1 MTQPVPQAAGAARA
15 DNVHDAAGAIHDAAG
30 ARRSKAVVCRGVNE
44 VAVEEILVE
53 APQHGEVMV
62 KMFACGICHSD
73 QNIIDGSI
81 PAPMPVVI
89 GHEGAGEVVAV
100 GPGVEHLKVGDR
112 VVNSFVSV
120 CGKCRYCISGKASL
134 CDQASKSA
142 YTLPNGALRTRDAAG
157 APLHVLCGLGAMSEY
172 ATMHVDN
179 VVKVDA
185 DVPLDRAALVA
196 CGVMT
201 GVGAAINAAKVE
213 PGSICVVFGCGG
225 VGLNAIQGCAISG
238 AAMIVAVDTVDLK
251 LELARQFGATHT
263 INAKT
268 EASIVKALRK
278 LTGGGA
284 DYCFEC
290 VGHGETVAQA
300 YGALAKGGTAV
311 VVGVAKSTDMTSI
324 RTMTLP
330 FEAKRLIGTYYGDA
344 RPQLDFPRLIN
355 LYRIGKLKIDELITR
370 TYRIDEVAQAFADL
384 KAGRNAR
391 GVIIF

>member
-1 MTQPVPQAAGAARA
+1 MTQLTQQQTSDATAQTSRRAR
-15 DNVHDAAGAIHDAAG
+15 
-30 ARRSKAVVCRGVNE
+30 AVVCRGVNE
-44 VAVEEILVE
+44 VGVEEIEVE

-73 QNIIDGSI
+73 MNIIDGSI
-81 PAPMPVVI
+81 PAPMPLVI
-89 GHEGAGEVVAV
+89 GHEGAGSVVAV
-100 GPGVEHLKVGDR
+100 GPGVEHLRVGDH
-112 VVNSFVSV
+112 VVNSFVSI
-120 CGKCRYCISGKASL
+120 CGKCRYCIAGRPSL
-134 CDQASKSA
+134 CDQAAKSA
-142 YTLPNGALRTRDAAG
+142 YTLPSGALRTRDSNG
-157 APLHVLCGLGAMSEY
+157 APLHVLCGLGAMAEY

-185 DVPLDRAALVA
+185 DVPLDRAALVS

-201 GVGAAINAAKVE
+201 GVGAATNAAKVE
-213 PGSICVVFGCGG
+213 PGASCVVFGCGG

-238 AAMIVAVDTVDLK
+238 AAMIVAVDTSDFK

-263 INAKT
+263 INAKST
-268 EASIVKALRK
+268 DNIVKALRK

-300 YGALAKGGTAV
+300 YGALGKGGTAV

-344 RPQLDFPRLIN
+344 RPQLDFPRLLN
-355 LYRIGKLKIDELITR
+355 LYKIGKLKIDELITR
-370 TYRIDEVAQAFADL
+370 TYGIDEAAQAFADL

>member
-1 MTQPVPQAAGAARA
+1 MA
-15 DNVHDAAGAIHDAAG
+15 
-30 ARRSKAVVCRGVNE
+30 
-44 VAVEEILVE
+44 
-53 APQHGEVMV
+53 
-62 KMFACGICHSD
+62 
-73 QNIIDGSI
+73 
-81 PAPMPVVI
+81 
-89 GHEGAGEVVAV
+89 
-100 GPGVEHLKVGDR
+100 
-112 VVNSFVSV
+112 
-120 CGKCRYCISGKASL
+120 
-134 CDQASKSA
+134 
-142 YTLPNGALRTRDAAG
+142 
-157 APLHVLCGLGAMSEY
+157 EY

-185 DVPLDRAALVA
+185 DVPLDRAALVS

-201 GVGAAINAAKVE
+201 GVGAATNAAQVE
-213 PGSICVVFGCGG
+213 PGTSCVVFGCGG

-238 AAMIVAVDTVDLK
+238 AAMIVAVDTSDFK

-268 EASIVKALRK
+268 TDNIVKALRK

-300 YGALAKGGTAV
+300 YGALGKGGTAV

-344 RPQLDFPRLIN
+344 RPQLDFPRLLN
-355 LYRIGKLKIDELITR
+355 LYKIGKLKIDELITR
-370 TYRIDEVAQAFADL
+370 TYGIDEAAQAFADL

>member
-1 MTQPVPQAAGAARA
+1 MTQLAQPQAADATTQVSSRRA
-15 DNVHDAAGAIHDAAG
+15 
-30 ARRSKAVVCRGVNE
+30 KAVVCRGVNE
-44 VAVEEILVE
+44 VRVEEIEVD

-73 QNIIDGSI
+73 MNIIDGSI

-89 GHEGAGEVVAV
+89 GHEGAGSVVAV
-100 GPGVEHLKVGDR
+100 GPGVEHLRVGDH
-112 VVNSFVSV
+112 VVNSFVSI
-120 CGKCRYCISGKASL
+120 CGKCRYCIAGRPSL
-134 CDQASKSA
+134 CDQAAKSA
-142 YTLPNGALRTRDAAG
+142 YTLPSGALRTRDSSG
-157 APLHVLCGLGAMSEY
+157 APLHVLCGLGAMAEY

-185 DVPLDRAALVA
+185 DVPLDRAALVS

-201 GVGAAINAAKVE
+201 GVGAATNAAQVE
-213 PGSICVVFGCGG
+213 PGTSCVVFGCGG

-238 AAMIVAVDTVDLK
+238 AAMIVAVDTSDFK

-268 EASIVKALRK
+268 TDNIVKALRK

-300 YGALAKGGTAV
+300 YGALGKGGTAV

-344 RPQLDFPRLIN
+344 RPQLDFPRLLN
-355 LYRIGKLKIDELITR
+355 LYKIGKLKIDELITR
-370 TYRIDEVAQAFADL
+370 TYGIDEAAQAFADL

>member
-1 MTQPVPQAAGAARA
+1 MNPPASPAAPAGVATRRA
-15 DNVHDAAGAIHDAAG
+15 
-30 ARRSKAVVCRGVNE
+30 KAVVCRGVGVP
-44 VAVEEILVE
+44 VAVEEIDVE
-53 APQHGEVMV
+53 SPRHGEVMV

-73 QNIIDGSI
+73 LNIIDGSI

-89 GHEGAGEVVAV
+89 GHEGAGVVVEV
-100 GPGVEHLKVGDR
+100 GPGVEHLRVGDH

-120 CGKCRYCISGKASL
+120 CGKCRYCIAGKASL

-142 YTLPNGALRTRDAAG
+142 YTLPNGELRTRDASG
-157 APLHVLCGLGAMSEY
+157 APLHVLCGLGAMAEY

-201 GVGAAINAAKVE
+201 GVGAAINAAQVQ
-213 PGSICVVFGCGG
+213 PGSVCVVFGCGG
-225 VGLNAIQGCAISG
+225 VGLNTIQGCAISG
-238 AAMIVAVDTVDLK
+238 AAMIVAVDTSAFK
-251 LELARQFGATHT
+251 LELARQFGATHVVDAT
-263 INAKT
+263 A
-268 EASIVKALRK
+268 EANIVKTLRK

-290 VGHGETVAQA
+290 VGNGEIVAQA

-344 RPQLDFPRLIN
+344 RPQLDFPRLLN

-370 TYRIDEVAQAFADL
+370 TYRIDEAAQAFADM

>member
-1 MTQPVPQAAGAARA
+1 MTQSQAADNNAQALPRRAR
-15 DNVHDAAGAIHDAAG
+15 
-30 ARRSKAVVCRGVNE
+30 AVVCRGVNE
-44 VAVEEILVE
+44 PVRVEEIEVD

-73 QNIIDGSI
+73 LNIIDGSI
-81 PAPMPVVI
+81 PAPMPLVI
-89 GHEGAGEVVAV
+89 GHEGAGEVIAV
-100 GPGVEHLKVGDR
+100 GPGVEHLRVGDH
-112 VVNSFVSV
+112 VVNSFVSI
-120 CGKCRYCISGKASL
+120 CGKCRYCIAGRPSL
-134 CDQASKSA
+134 CDQAVKSA
-142 YTLPNGALRTRDAAG
+142 YTLPNGALRTRDAEG
-157 APLHVLCGLGAMSEY
+157 APLHVLCGLGAMAEY

-185 DVPLDRAALVA
+185 DVPLDRAALVS

-201 GVGAAINAAKVE
+201 GVGAATNAAQVE
-213 PGSICVVFGCGG
+213 PGTTCVVFGCGG

-238 AAMIVAVDTVDLK
+238 AAMIVAVDTSDFK
-251 LELARQFGATHT
+251 LDLARQFGATHVV
-263 INAKT
+263 NAT
-268 EASIVKALRK
+268 STDNIVKALRK

-300 YGALAKGGTAV
+300 YGALGKGGTAV

-344 RPQLDFPRLIN
+344 RPQLDFPRLLN
-355 LYRIGKLKIDELITR
+355 LYKIGKLKIDELITR
-370 TYRIDEVAQAFADL
+370 TYSIDEAAQAFSDL

>member
-1 MTQPVPQAAGAARA
+1 MNQLANPQAADSDAGTLRSRRA
-15 DNVHDAAGAIHDAAG
+15 
-30 ARRSKAVVCRGVNE
+30 KAVVCRGVNE
-44 VAVEEILVE
+44 PVTIEEIEVD
-53 APQHGEVMV
+53 APQHNEVMV

-73 QNIIDGSI
+73 LNILDGSI
-81 PAPMPVVI
+81 PAPMPLVI

-100 GPGVEHLKVGDR
+100 GPGVEHLRVGDH
-112 VVNSFVSV
+112 VVNSFVSI
-120 CGKCRYCISGKASL
+120 CGRCRYCNAGKPSL
-134 CDQASKSA
+134 CDQAVKSA
-142 YTLPNGALRTRDAAG
+142 YTLPNGALRTRDASG
-157 APLHVLCGLGAMSEY
+157 APLHVLCGLGAMAEY

-185 DVPLDRAALVA
+185 DVPLDRAALIS

-201 GVGAAINAAKVE
+201 GVGAATNAAKVE
-213 PGSICVVFGCGG
+213 PGTVCVVFGCGG

-238 AAMIVAVDTVDLK
+238 AAMIVAVDTSDFK
-251 LELARQFGATHT
+251 LDLARQFGATHVV
-263 INAKT
+263 NAKNET
-268 EASIVKALRK
+268 NIVKALRK

-290 VGHGETVAQA
+290 VGSGETVAQA
-300 YGALAKGGTAV
+300 YGALGKGGTAV

-355 LYRIGKLKIDELITR
+355 LYKIGKLKIDELITR
-370 TYRIDEVAQAFADL
+370 TYRIDEAAQAFVDL